1 MSHYT
6 KATINV
12 ASFIVNWL
20 FWTRIDGRMSVFLF
34 AVVDPDVCQPPS
46 SITYVREKVSF
57 PPESSLIEVFII
69 LSSTT
74 FSHLPHLSS
83 RGLDIVIFNGKQMDS
98 EQNMTV
104 SISDLM
110 ELWHLVLLDFSKIF
124 HITFQLHRSKKTS
137 SQQKETGSA
146 VLFSIFMSP
155 PDRAAIRAAREDNE
169 KGEFLPLSRSEWC
182 IVSDWQ

>member
-1 MSHYT
+1 
-6 KATINV
+6 
-12 ASFIVNWL
+12 
-20 FWTRIDGRMSVFLF
+20 MSVFLF

-46 SITYVREKVSF
+46 SITYVVSF
-57 PPESSLIEVFII
+57 PPESSLIEVFFI

-83 RGLDIVIFNGKQMDS
+83 RGRDIVIFNGKQMDS

-110 ELWHLVLLDFSKIF
+110 ELWHLVLRDFSKIF
-124 HITFQLHRSKKTS
+124 HITFQLHRSQKTS
-137 SQQKETGSA
+137 SQQKETRSA
-146 VLFSIFMSP
+146 ALFNIFMSP

-182 IVSDWQ
+182 TLVMFTYCISYFPFFVFLFYL

>member
-1 MSHYT
+1 
-6 KATINV
+6 
-12 ASFIVNWL
+12 
-20 FWTRIDGRMSVFLF
+20 MSVFLF

-46 SITYVREKVSF
+46 SITYVVSF

-110 ELWHLVLLDFSKIF
+110 KLWHLVLLDFSKIF
-124 HITFQLHRSKKTS
+124 HITFQLHRSKKTFF
-137 SQQKETGSA
+137 SA
-146 VLFSIFMSP
+146 ERNGEC
-155 PDRAAIRAAREDNE
+155 RAIQHIYVT
-169 KGEFLPLSRSEWC
+169 S
-182 IVSDWQ
+182 